1 MIKQFF
7 NVDLLKNEQMYI
19 SGQYEEGLSIL
30 NHQINTN
37 LNNSILYSNRALF
50 YSKLNN
56 NDQAI

>member
-1 MIKQFF
+1 
-7 NVDLLKNEQMYI
+7 MYI

-30 NHQINTN
+30 NPQINTN

-56 NDQAI
+56 NDQFTCI